1 MEMRPAHVVA
11 GYMESRRTNGPALPV
26 LLLQNV
32 HNPGSTLLEPLGQ
45 FWRWL
50 MRRINVA
57 VLAAAIAVAG
67 AAGCSQQ
74 NQEARENGVPVG
86 MANPASEYCV
96 KRGGKVMIE
105 KDRDGN
111 ERGIC
116 HLPDGKRIDEWE
128 LFRRDA
134 PKKPS

>member
-1 MEMRPAHVVA
+1 
-11 GYMESRRTNGPALPV
+11 
-26 LLLQNV
+26 
-32 HNPGSTLLEPLGQ
+32 
-45 FWRWL
+45 

-57 VLAAAIAVAG
+57 LLAVAIAVGG
-67 AAGCSQQ
+67 ATGCSQQ

-96 KRGGKVMIE
+96 KRGGKVVME
-105 KDRDGN
+105 KDREGN

-116 HLPDGKRIDEWE
+116 HLPNDDRIDEWE

-134 PKKPS
+134 PQKPS